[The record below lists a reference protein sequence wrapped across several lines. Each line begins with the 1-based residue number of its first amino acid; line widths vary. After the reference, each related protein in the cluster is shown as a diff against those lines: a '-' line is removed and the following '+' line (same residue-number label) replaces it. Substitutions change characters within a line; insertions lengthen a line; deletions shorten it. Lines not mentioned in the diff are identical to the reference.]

1 MSRARRKE
9 GEGEGAI
16 AGKSG
21 LRCSLSCPVAGESP
35 GSLDPSRHLHTPR
48 VLLWLKLGKAPARKP
63 VSGKGPVW
71 GKAGAEA
78 GGNHYGASEGKGPRR
93 VLSQWYR
100 KLVSLILS
108 SLLSF
113 RSSFAPQAFRDPSET
128 IPHPFLTPS
137 PATVHKASPLA
148 PWLPPSA
155 PADTQGKAGEASRSQ
170 TSHALEHSKFPRSEG
185 SHPAEDLGSRPGS
198 ATPDSG
204 RRSFSLWLLPSWFFL
219 PLCIWTYLPSNG

>member
-1 MSRARRKE
+1 MSRARSKE

-35 GSLDPSRHLHTPR
+35 GSLDPSCHLHTPR

-78 GGNHYGASEGKGPRR
+78 GGNHYGASEGKGPKR

-108 SLLSF
+108 SLLNF
-113 RSSFAPQAFRDPSET
+113 RSSFASQAFLDPSET

-137 PATVHKASPLA
+137 PATFHKASPLA
-148 PWLPPSA
+148 PWLPPQLLL
-155 PADTQGKAGEASRSQ
+155 TRRGRQGKPQEARPFTLWNTQ
-170 TSHALEHSKFPRSEG
+170 NSHALR
-185 SHPAEDLGSRPGS
+185 
-198 ATPDSG
+198 G
-204 RRSFSLWLLPSWFFL
+204 RTQRR
-219 PLCIWTYLPSNG
+219 IW